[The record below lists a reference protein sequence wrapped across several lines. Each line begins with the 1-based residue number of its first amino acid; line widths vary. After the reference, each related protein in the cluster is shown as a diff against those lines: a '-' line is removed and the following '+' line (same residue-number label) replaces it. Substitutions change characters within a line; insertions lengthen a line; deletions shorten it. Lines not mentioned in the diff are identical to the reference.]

1 MFRKEDLSFTL
12 EGLKKMSALFENYGK
27 RRAKIV
33 KGQGTV
39 VEDSAGEKYLDFT
52 SGIAVVSLGHAH
64 PAIVKAIHDQS
75 QKLWHISNL
84 FDIPGQEKVAQK
96 LIANTH
102 FSYAFFCNSGA
113 EANEAAIKLARK
125 HTGKNHIITFENS
138 FHGRTFGAMS
148 ATGQDK
154 VHNGFGP
161 LVEKFTILPFND
173 VAALETTIDDSV
185 AAIMLEMIQGEGGV
199 NSVSPEF
206 AAAIANVC
214 DDKGILLI
222 IDEVQTGIGRTG
234 TKYAFEQTILKPNIV
249 TLAKGLG
256 SGFPVG
262 GMLGTAELYDTFSP
276 GTHGTTFGGNPLAM
290 SVAETVLD
298 HVFAAPFLQ
307 NVQELSTYFVKQ
319 LKTHLPS
326 TYTVQGQGLLL
337 GIGCG
342 DIEVASYIAA
352 AEEKGLLLV
361 GAGPNVIRLLPP
373 LTVSKAEI
381 DEAIAILKTILL

>member
-1 MFRKEDLSFTL
+1 MIVIANLIGVD
-12 EGLKKMSALFENYGK
+12 KMSALFGNYGK
-27 RRAKIV
+27 RRAQIV

-39 VEDSAGEKYLDFT
+39 VEDSVGKKYLDFT

-75 QKLWHISNL
+75 KKLWHISNL

-96 LIANTH
+96 LIADTH

-125 HTGKNHIITFENS
+125 HTGKNHIITFEKS

-148 ATGQDK
+148 ATGQGN

-173 VAALETTIDDSV
+173 VAALEATIDDSV

-199 NSVSPEF
+199 NSVLPEF
-206 AAAIANVC
+206 AAAIAKVC

-234 TKYAFEQTILKPNIV
+234 TRYAYEQTILKPNIV

-256 SGFPVG
+256 GGFPVG

-290 SVAETVLD
+290 SVTETVLN
-298 HVFAAPFLQ
+298 HVFEPAFLQ
-307 NVQELSTYFVKQ
+307 NVQEQSSYFVKQ
-319 LKTHLPS
+319 LKDNLPS

-342 DIEVASYIAA
+342 DTEVASYIAA
-352 AEEKGLLLV
+352 AEENGLLLV

-373 LTVSKAEI
+373 LTVSKEEI

>member
-1 MFRKEDLSFTL
+1 
-12 EGLKKMSALFENYGK
+12 MSALFGNYGK
-27 RRAKIV
+27 RRAQIV

-39 VEDSAGEKYLDFT
+39 VEDSAGKKYLDFT

-64 PAIVKAIHDQS
+64 PAIVEAVHDQS
-75 QKLWHISNL
+75 KKLLHISNL

-96 LIANTH
+96 LIADTH

-125 HTGKNHIITFENS
+125 HTGKNHIITFEKS

-148 ATGQDK
+148 ATGQSNI
-154 VHNGFGP
+154 HNGFGP

-173 VAALETTIDDSV
+173 VSALEATIDDSV

-206 AAAIANVC
+206 AAAIAKVC

-234 TKYAFEQTILKPNIV
+234 TRYAYEQTILKPNIV

-256 SGFPVG
+256 GGFPVG
-262 GMLGTAELYDTFSP
+262 GMLGTAELYDSFGP

-290 SVAETVLD
+290 SVAETVLN
-298 HVFAAPFLQ
+298 HVFEPAFLQ
-307 NVQELSTYFVKQ
+307 NVQQQSSYFVKQ
-319 LKTHLPS
+319 LKENLPT

-342 DIEVASYIAA
+342 DTEVASYIAA
-352 AEEKGLLLV
+352 AEENGLLLV

-381 DEAIAILKTILL
+381 DEAVAILKTILL

>member
-1 MFRKEDLSFTL
+1 
-12 EGLKKMSALFENYGK
+12 MSALFGNYGK
-27 RRAKIV
+27 RRAQIV

-39 VEDSAGEKYLDFT
+39 VEDSTGKKYLDFT

-64 PAIVKAIHDQS
+64 PAVVKAIQDQS

-96 LIANTH
+96 LIADTH
-102 FSYAFFCNSGA
+102 FSHAFFCNSGA
-113 EANEAAIKLARK
+113 EANEAAIKLTRK
-125 HTGKNHIITFENS
+125 HTGKNHIITFEKS

-148 ATGQDK
+148 ATGQGK

-173 VAALETTIDDSV
+173 VAALEATIDDSV

-206 AAAIANVC
+206 SAAIAKAC

-234 TKYAFEQTILKPNIV
+234 TRYAYEQTILKPNIV

-256 SGFPVG
+256 GGFPVG

-276 GTHGTTFGGNPLAM
+276 GTHGTTFGWNPLPM
-290 SVAETVLD
+290 SVAETVLN
-298 HVFAAPFLQ
+298 HVFEPAFLQ
-307 NVQELSTYFVKQ
+307 NVQELSSYFVKQ
-319 LKTHLPS
+319 LKENLPS

-342 DIEVASYIAA
+342 DTEVASYIAA
-352 AEEKGLLLV
+352 AEENGLLLV
-361 GAGPNVIRLLPP
+361 GAGPYVIRLLPP

-381 DEAIAILKTILL
+381 DEAVAILKTILL

>member
-1 MFRKEDLSFTL
+1 MIVIANLVGVD
-12 EGLKKMSALFENYGK
+12 KMSALFGNYGK
-27 RRAKIV
+27 RRAQIV

-39 VEDSAGEKYLDFT
+39 VEDSVGKKYLDFT

-64 PAIVKAIHDQS
+64 PAIVKAVHDQS
-75 QKLWHISNL
+75 KKLWHISNL

-96 LIANTH
+96 LIADTH

-125 HTGKNHIITFENS
+125 HTGKNHIITFEKS

-148 ATGQDK
+148 ATGQGN

-173 VAALETTIDDSV
+173 VAALEATIDDSV

-199 NSVSPEF
+199 NSVLPEF
-206 AAAIANVC
+206 AAAIAKVC

-234 TKYAFEQTILKPNIV
+234 TRYAYEQTILKPNIV

-256 SGFPVG
+256 GGFPVG
-262 GMLGTAELYDTFSP
+262 GMLGTAELYDAFSP

-290 SVAETVLD
+290 SVAETVLN
-298 HVFAAPFLQ
+298 HVFEPAFLQ
-307 NVQELSTYFVKQ
+307 NVQEQSSYFVKQ
-319 LKTHLPS
+319 LKENLPS

-342 DIEVASYIAA
+342 DTEVASYIAA
-352 AEEKGLLLV
+352 AEENGLLLV

-373 LTVSKAEI
+373 LTVSKEEI